1 MHPSQAPARPVTI
14 LICDTCRDRRVSPPL
29 AGAGAAL
36 AAATAA
42 AVGDR
47 PIRVETTSC
56 LANCQRGL
64 SAAIRVAGGW
74 TYVFGGLT
82 SEDADALVAGAG
94 MIEDNGK
101 MTLRGRPA
109 ALKQGLITRLPPLAG
124 DPS

>member
-1 MHPSQAPARPVTI
+1 M
-14 LICDTCRDRRVSPPL
+14 SPPL

-42 AVGDR
+42 AVGDW

-82 SEDADALVAGAG
+82 SDDADALVAGAG

-109 ALKQGLITRLPPLAG
+109 VLKQGLITRLPPLAG
-124 DPS
+124 GPS

>member
-56 LANCQRGL
+56 QANCQRGL

-82 SEDADALVAGAG
+82 GDDADALVAGAG

-101 MTLRGRPA
+101 MPLRGRPA

>member
-1 MHPSQAPARPVTI
+1 MHPSEAPARPVTI

-56 LANCQRGL
+56 LANCPRGL

-82 SEDADALVAGAG
+82 GDDADALVAGAG

-109 ALKQGLITRLPPLAG
+109 VLKQGLITRLPPLAG